1 MKIINLSSI
10 ANPISISVQNP
21 SRSDYDRFIGLEH
34 YDSGEPVITRFQGT
48 ELLTTSAKAFK
59 ANDILIARRNVYLK
73 RAGIVFF
80 DGITSGDSII
90 LRLKEDTQKTIGYSR
105 EDLIRYI
112 PFMLNS
118 EHFWI
123 YANKHADGMNSK
135 RISKDTLLEYEFE
148 LPSIDEMRDISD
160 KLWAAYRLKEAYKKL
175 LVTTDEMVKS
185 QFIEMFGNPVTNTKG
200 WKTAKIKDVAPEM
213 PSKEQLSGKIWLLNL
228 DMIESNTGRIIE
240 KVYEDVENALSVQS
254 FDEGNVLFSKLRPY
268 LNKVVIPDEPGMA
281 TTELVPLRP
290 EPSKLHKVFLSHLL
304 RGNQF
309 VNYANDIAGGTKM
322 PRMPL
327 TELRNFDCILPPMD
341 KQLEFVFIAEQVDKS
356 KFGDFKSQFIE
367 MFGNPLSLN
376 QKNELKRLGE
386 CCILNPRRPNIALCD
401 TDKVS
406 FIPMPAVSED
416 GYLVDM
422 TDEEY
427 GKVKKSFT
435 YFENNDVLFAKITP
449 CMENGKGAIVHG
461 LTNGIGMGST
471 EFHVLRPINGISSPY
486 WLLALTRMPIF
497 RERAAKNMSG
507 TGGQKRVSAS
517 YLDHFM
523 VGLPAIEEQRRFEAI
538 YRQAD
543 KSKFGDFKSQ
553 FIEMYY
559 NTHNKQTLESVCPI
573 MSKGI
578 TPKYVES
585 SSVLVINQACIHWD
599 GQRLGNIKYH
609 NEEIPVRKR
618 ILESGDVLLNAT
630 GNGTLGRCCV
640 FICPSDNNTYIND
653 GHVIALSTDRAVIL
667 PEVLNTYLSL
677 NDTQAEIYRQYVTGS
692 TNQVDI
698 VFSDIKKMKV
708 PVPSMDEQIL
718 FVEVLKQADKSKFEL
733 KQCIEHIDK
742 VIKSLING

>member
-1 MKIINLSSI
+1 M
-10 ANPISISVQNP
+10 
-21 SRSDYDRFIGLEH
+21 
-34 YDSGEPVITRFQGT
+34 
-48 ELLTTSAKAFK
+48 
-59 ANDILIARRNVYLK
+59 
-73 RAGIVFF
+73 
-80 DGITSGDSII
+80 
-90 LRLKEDTQKTIGYSR
+90 
-105 EDLIRYI
+105 
-112 PFMLNS
+112 
-118 EHFWI
+118 
-123 YANKHADGMNSK
+123 
-135 RISKDTLLEYEFE
+135 
-148 LPSIDEMRDISD
+148 
-160 KLWAAYRLKEAYKKL
+160 
-175 LVTTDEMVKS
+175 
-185 QFIEMFGNPVTNTKG
+185 
-200 WKTAKIKDVAPEM
+200 
-213 PSKEQLSGKIWLLNL
+213 
-228 DMIESNTGRIIE
+228 
-240 KVYEDVENALSVQS
+240 
-254 FDEGNVLFSKLRPY
+254 
-268 LNKVVIPDEPGMA
+268 
-281 TTELVPLRP
+281 
-290 EPSKLHKVFLSHLL
+290 
-304 RGNQF
+304 
-309 VNYANDIAGGTKM
+309 
-322 PRMPL
+322 
-327 TELRNFDCILPPMD
+327 
-341 KQLEFVFIAEQVDKS
+341 
-356 KFGDFKSQFIE
+356 SQFIE

-427 GKVKKSFT
+427 GKVKKGFT

-523 VGLPAIEEQRRFEAI
+523 VGLPAMEEQRRFEAI

-573 MSKGI
+573 MNKGI

-718 FVEVLKQADKSKFEL
+718 FVEVLTQADKSEYY
-733 KQCIEHIDK
+733 
-742 VIKSLING
+742 N